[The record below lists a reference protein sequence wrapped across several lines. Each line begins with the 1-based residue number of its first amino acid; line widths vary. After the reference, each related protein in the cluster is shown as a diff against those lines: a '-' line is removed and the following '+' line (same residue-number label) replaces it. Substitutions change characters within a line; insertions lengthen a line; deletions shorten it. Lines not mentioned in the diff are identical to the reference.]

1 MTPTSTSSGTPDD
14 GPDPSGQ
21 PTAAGPRRIPEATV
35 TRLPVYQ
42 RILEELI
49 RAGTTTVSSELLASL
64 ARVNAAKVRKDLS
77 LLGSFGTRGAGYDAA
92 FLVEQIDRAL
102 GLDQVWPVVIV
113 GIGNLGRAL
122 ANSQG
127 FSARGFRVAA
137 LFDTDTQVVGEHV
150 GELTVRHLDE
160 LADVA
165 AVTQPAIGVVATPAG
180 AAQQVAER
188 LVAVGIR
195 SLLNFAPRV
204 LTVPPEVLIRYV
216 DLSIELQVMSFYQA
230 REAASAPAGAE
241 GPGPARTGVTGAPS
255 DGDGEPGRGRGPAHR
270 AGADMPIIR
279 SVGLTSKGT
288 STGAA
293 GSTAPGT

>member
-1 MTPTSTSSGTPDD
+1 MTPTSTPPGGMPEP
-14 GPDPSGQ
+14 GGQ
-21 PTAAGPRRIPEATV
+21 PSAPGPRRIPEATV
-35 TRLPVYQ
+35 IRLPVYQ

-49 RAGTTTVSSELLASL
+49 RAGTTTVSSELLGSL

-137 LFDTDTQVVGEHV
+137 LFDTDPHVVGERL
-150 GELTVRHLDE
+150 GELTVHHLDE

-165 AVTQPAIGVVATPAG
+165 AATRPSIGVVATPAG
-180 AAQQVAER
+180 AAQHVAER
-188 LVAVGIR
+188 LVSVGIR

-204 LTVPPEVLIRYV
+204 LAVPPEVVVRYV

-230 REAASAPAGAE
+230 RQAAADLTDPGGEASDAGGPRGTGAADKGERHASGRPT
-241 GPGPARTGVTGAPS
+241 GPGI
-255 DGDGEPGRGRGPAHR
+255 
-270 AGADMPIIR
+270 PIIR
-279 SVGLTSKGT
+279 SVGLTPKGN
-288 STGAA
+288 
-293 GSTAPGT
+293 